1 MTAKQLP
8 GTLLHDGQPLP
19 AFHRLVIL
27 VPNADLD
34 EIRLARHIRNM
45 MLSHRADILLLSLV
59 TWEGEES
66 LERRRLTN
74 LAAVLR
80 DPLYT
85 VTSKIISSNHWV
97 GEIQK
102 NLLPGDLLMCLEGQ
116 YAPSWGF
123 RSQPVGEALV
133 GRLPYPVYVL
143 HFTDFKEIPRQALS
157 HRLVGWSV
165 SIVVILLFLGFDARI
180 VQGAGGW
187 ISTLLLGMSL
197 LVEVG
202 LLWSWNNL
210 WN

>member
-1 MTAKQLP
+1 MTAKQRP
-8 GTLLHDGQPLP
+8 GTLLQDGQPLP

-34 EIRLARHIRNM
+34 EIRLARRIRSM
-45 MLSHRADILLLSLV
+45 MVLHKADILLLSLV
-59 TWEGEES
+59 TREGKES

-85 VTSKIISSNHWV
+85 VTSKTISSNHW
-97 GEIQK
+97 GREIK
-102 NLLPGDLLMCLEGQ
+102 ENLLPGDLLVCLGEQ

-123 RSQPVGEALV
+123 RSQPLGEALV

-143 HFTDFKEIPRQALS
+143 HYTDIKEVPRQSLS

-202 LLWSWNNL
+202 ILWSWNNL
-210 WN
+210 WD